1 MFILIVSLCFTAAL
15 GYQLLLYFYLWSK
28 LASYQEEDNDIYA
41 PKNQMMPPPVSII
54 ICAHNE
60 KNNLEELLPKLYVQR
75 YKNFEIVIV
84 DDFSNDGTM
93 DFLRNEQKKHDN
105 LKVVWIKHRP
115 KFVQSKK
122 FALTLGVKAAQHDKL
137 ILTDADCRPE
147 NDLWLTGMA
156 SKLENHKE
164 FVLGH
169 SPYYTHKGLLN
180 QFIRFETLHTGFLYL
195 SAALAGHPYMGVG
208 RNLAYRKSFFLEK
221 KGFCRI
227 QHLVGGDD
235 DLYVNRHANGK
246 NTCVSI
252 HKNTLMHSIP
262 KKSWQTFYRQKV
274 RHLGVGKYYK
284 RKDKLWLG
292 LLSVSSIILWIC
304 FPVLLLGENER
315 YLAIGGFL
323 TRWGLLFVVF
333 KTAGRK
339 LNDPISLILLPILDV
354 LHVIYYIIIGIKAF
368 STKNTRWN

>member
-156 SKLENHKE
+156 SKLEDHKE

-252 HKNTLMHSIP
+252 HKNTLMYSIP